1 MDSSLQEQLCE
12 NSDLA
17 ALKQIDDTV
26 NSSKCEQNDN
36 VFHNMNEQE
45 DANIVRSTLD
55 QEETL
60 GCDEEEHQDNNV
72 YFDSKTELE
81 CSDVCS
87 FKQQNDYSSSQ
98 SPEQPENSIES
109 IVLDER
115 DNCEQLD
122 NYFESTM
129 CENISNSTVITSE
142 SAPINFPFS
151 CDRQNPDLSFYLKS
165 SCDEIT
171 KNINVNADKNC
182 SKTDK
187 ELFKN
192 FQRNTNDTNV
202 CYDAIPS
209 IEKNPT

>member
-1 MDSSLQEQLCE
+1 MDSSLQEQLCV
-12 NSDLA
+12 NSDRE
-17 ALKQIDDTV
+17 ALKEINDTA
-26 NSSKCEQNDN
+26 NSSKHKQNEN
-36 VFHNMNEQE
+36 VFNNMNEQE
-45 DANIVRSTLD
+45 DANIACSTLD
-55 QEETL
+55 REEIL
-60 GCDEEEHQDNNV
+60 DCGEEEHQDNNV
-72 YFDSKTELE
+72 YFDSKTELD

-87 FKQQNDYSSSQ
+87 FQQQNDYLRSE
-98 SPEQPENSIES
+98 SPEQPENSVDS
-109 IVLDER
+109 IALDER

-129 CENISNSTVITSE
+129 CENISNSTVITGE
-142 SAPINFPFS
+142 SAPLNFPFS

-192 FQRNTNDTNV
+192 FQHNTDTNV
-202 CYDAIPS
+202 CYEAIPS
-209 IEKNPT
+209 NEKNTT

>member
-12 NSDLA
+12 NSDHE
-17 ALKQIDDTV
+17 ALKEINDTA
-26 NSSKCEQNDN
+26 NSSKHEQNDN

-45 DANIVRSTLD
+45 DANIACSTLD
-55 QEETL
+55 KEEIL
-60 GCDEEEHQDNNV
+60 GSDEEEHQDNNV

-87 FKQQNDYSSSQ
+87 FQQQNDYLCSESAK
-98 SPEQPENSIES
+98 QPENSVDS
-109 IVLDER
+109 IALDEQ

-122 NYFESTM
+122 NYFESTI

-142 SAPINFPFS
+142 SAPLNFPFS

-187 ELFKN
+187 ELFKV
-192 FQRNTNDTNV
+192 FQHNTDTNG
-202 CYDAIPS
+202 CYEAIPS
-209 IEKNPT
+209 NEKNTT